1 MCFVL
6 VRFSNKI
13 PVTFMTGF
21 YVANVV
27 SRYWEQFIS
36 LPMPDKLAYKLVAY
50 IPGQVSPFSFIELKY
65 YETLLPQEHPLPYPG
80 FSGTGVASEVAE

>member
-1 MCFVL
+1 
-6 VRFSNKI
+6 
-13 PVTFMTGF
+13 MTGF

-50 IPGQVSPFSFIELKY
+50 IPGQVSPFSFIELNIMKHFHHWNIPY
-65 YETLLPQEHPLPYPG
+65 RTLDFQLQRLSNLG
-80 FSGTGVASEVAE
+80 DKVNKC

>member
-1 MCFVL
+1 
-6 VRFSNKI
+6 
-13 PVTFMTGF
+13 MTGF

-50 IPGQVSPFSFIELKY
+50 IPGQVSTFFNKIHWCFLM
-65 YETLLPQEHPLPYPG
+65 
-80 FSGTGVASEVAE
+80 